1 VIMRASGNRIA
12 RGVVRSL
19 ESQAADAARYVGQP
33 DTDGC
38 IASNRGH
45 REIYER
51 IAAGDA
57 EGAAAAMNRHI
68 TEAWLARRQGTSGVD
83 RLDRAPI
90 R

>member
-1 VIMRASGNRIA
+1 MRASGNRIA

-33 DTDGC
+33 GTADC

-57 EGAAAAMNRHI
+57 EGAAEAITHHI
-68 TEAWLARRQGTSGVD
+68 TEAWLSRRPDTKGAARLER
-83 RLDRAPI
+83 
-90 R
+90 